1 MYFDDI
7 FHSLRVQHAE
17 INTLVA
23 LNRTSET
30 PRAMSPDG
38 PKAPSPSPVQ
48 NVSAA
53 YAAWATSVHGGFP
66 PEAIR
71 RAKHAFIDI
80 VACMVAGASDPATA
94 TVRAVVSVWG
104 NGPATV
110 VGAPAGQ
117 APPLAALVNGVA
129 AHALDFDDNLDPAK
143 AHITAV
149 LAPALLAMA
158 EARGLSGK
166 SMLEAYIVGVQIATR
181 VGQALNPYHRNR
193 GWHAT
198 ATVGTIGAA
207 AAVGRLI
214 GLSAAAMRHALN
226 MSTSYAG
233 GFMSQFGSMT
243 KPLHAGKSAEAGVM
257 CALFAEAGVTAGAE
271 TFDGGTGMA
280 RLMVGPD
287 LDELRARKA
296 FKPEHGQT
304 LSFDTDNV
312 GEPLAILA
320 HGLKLKRYPTC
331 ASTHRALDGLIAL
344 REQHGFKPADVTRI
358 DVSAPVSHF
367 NNLMYVNPSNGAE
380 AKFSMEYCLAVAL
393 RNGSIGLADFTPGS
407 VADASFR
414 SLMPLV
420 RRIPVDKQ
428 ESEFPTRVDIALK
441 DGRTLTTTVDAP
453 KGRADN
459 PLREVE
465 LWDKL
470 RQCCRGVL
478 DDDAVSSLTRELA
491 RLDEARSVADVMA
504 PLRFTAAPSAG

>member
-1 MYFDDI
+1 
-7 FHSLRVQHAE
+7 
-17 INTLVA
+17 
-23 LNRTSET
+23 
-30 PRAMSPDG
+30 MSPDG
-38 PKAPSPSPVQ
+38 SKAPALSSVQ

-53 YAAWATSVHGGFP
+53 YAAWACGVEGQFP

-80 VACMVAGASDPATA
+80 IACIVAGADDPATVK
-94 TVRAVVSVWG
+94 VRGVVSSWG
-104 NGPATV
+104 NGSATV
-110 VGAPAGQ
+110 AGARSGL

-129 AHALDFDDNLDPAK
+129 AHAIDFDDNLDPAK

-149 LAPALLAMA
+149 IAPALLAVA
-158 EARGLSGK
+158 EGRGLGGK
-166 SMLEAYIVGVQIATR
+166 ALLAAYIVGVQIATR

-214 GLSAAAMRHALN
+214 GLDAAAMRHALN

-271 TFDGGTGMA
+271 TFGGATGMA

-287 LDELRARKA
+287 LDELRVRKA

-304 LSFDTDNV
+304 LTFDTTNV
-312 GEPLAILA
+312 GAPLAILA
-320 HGLKLKRYPTC
+320 HGLKVKRYPTC
-331 ASTHRALDGLIAL
+331 ASTHRALDGLITL
-344 REQHGFKPADVTRI
+344 REQHGVKAADVTRI
-358 DVSAPVSHF
+358 DVAAPVSHF
-367 NNLMYVNPSNGAE
+367 NNLMYVDPQTGAE

-393 RNGSIGLADFTPGS
+393 RNGGIGLADFTPER
-407 VADASFR
+407 VADPAFR

-420 RRIPVDKQ
+420 HRIPVDKQ
-428 ESEFPTRVDIALK
+428 ESEFATRVDVVLK

-459 PLREVE
+459 PLSEAE

-478 DDDAVSSLTRELA
+478 DEAATATLIRALA
-491 RLDEARSVADVMA
+491 RLDELPSVADVMT
-504 PLRFTAAPSAG
+504 PLRFDSAASAD